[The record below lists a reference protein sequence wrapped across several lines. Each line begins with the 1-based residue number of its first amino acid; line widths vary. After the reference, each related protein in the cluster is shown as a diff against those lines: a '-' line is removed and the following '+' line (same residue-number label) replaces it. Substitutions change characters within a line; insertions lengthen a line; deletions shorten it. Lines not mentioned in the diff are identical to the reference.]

1 MARITCNTLKMI
13 TTSKEIHMPT
23 KVLLGENVKKKKLIA
38 LISCIVVLALALTG
52 LGSYWYFKQSEE
64 TNKAR
69 KQCQEEVAKISKPN
83 KTWKKLVGNSF
94 LVTLA
99 QQDSENSKKL
109 ASLLAEKAPEPI
121 TCNANS
127 AEELGKQ
134 SAQAIAASQWYK
146 DESTKIRSLAVSLV
160 KEMKEK
166 QDKDKDK
173 DKDKDD
179 KNADKNKDT
188 SVNKKEETKRTPNPV
203 VKHPVK
209 QNNQTKTGKT
219 TPNKNT
225 PKTNKGK
232 TGKTDKTKPG
242 DKKTGDKDKD
252 KDKDNKDNKNN
263 TDPKNNDNSGNSEEQ
278 GENGKGKGKT
288 ETENGENSQKGKTN
302 PEKDNKGKSNPGT
315 VTTTDPTKGEG
326 KQNP

>member
-1 MARITCNTLKMI
+1 
-13 TTSKEIHMPT
+13 MPT

-64 TNKAR
+64 TNEAR
-69 KQCQEEVAKISKPN
+69 KQCQEEVAKISKPS
-83 KTWKKLVGNSF
+83 KTWKKLVGNSS

-109 ASLLAEKAPEPI
+109 ASLLAEKAPETI

-146 DESTKIRSLAVSLV
+146 DEATKIRSIAVSLIH
-160 KEMKEK
+160 EMNEK

-232 TGKTDKTKPG
+232 TGKIYK
-242 DKKTGDKDKD
+242 DKDKD
-252 KDKDNKDNKNN
+252 KDKENN

>member
-1 MARITCNTLKMI
+1 
-13 TTSKEIHMPT
+13 MPT

-64 TNKAR
+64 TNEAR

-160 KEMKEK
+160 NEMKEK
-166 QDKDKDK
+166 QDKDKYK

-209 QNNQTKTGKT
+209 QNNQTKTGRT

-232 TGKTDKTKPG
+232 TGKTDKEK
-242 DKKTGDKDKD
+242 DKEKGKDKD
-252 KDKDNKDNKNN
+252 KTETGNDEENK
-263 TDPKNNDNSGNSEEQ
+263 TDPKKNNNGEPDAGTVNTNDPAKGNSE
-278 GENGKGKGKT
+278 
-288 ETENGENSQKGKTN
+288 
-302 PEKDNKGKSNPGT
+302 
-315 VTTTDPTKGEG
+315 
-326 KQNP
+326 QNP

>member
-1 MARITCNTLKMI
+1 
-13 TTSKEIHMPT
+13 MPT

-146 DESTKIRSLAVSLV
+146 DEATKIRSLAVSLIN
-160 KEMKEK
+160 EMNEK

-173 DKDKDD
+173 DKDKDN

-232 TGKTDKTKPG
+232 TDK
-242 DKKTGDKDKD
+242 
-252 KDKDNKDNKNN
+252 NK
-263 TDPKNNDNSGNSEEQ
+263 Q
-278 GENGKGKGKT
+278 
-288 ETENGENSQKGKTN
+288 N
-302 PEKDNKGKSNPGT
+302 PEKQNP
-315 VTTTDPTKGEG
+315 E
-326 KQNP
+326 KQNPEKQNPEKQNPEKQNPEKPKAGKVTTPDPIKKTK

>member
-1 MARITCNTLKMI
+1 
-13 TTSKEIHMPT
+13 MPT

-64 TNKAR
+64 TNEAR

-160 KEMKEK
+160 NEMKEK

-232 TGKTDKTKPG
+232 TGKTGKTDKTG
-242 DKKTGDKDKD
+242 NNGKTGKTDKTGKKD
-252 KDKDNKDNKNN
+252 NN
-263 TDPKNNDNSGNSEEQ
+263 TDPKENNKSGSENQGDKEKGKEKGKAETGNSEGDTGN
-278 GENGKGKGKT
+278 GEGDKTDPKKDNNGKPGAGK
-288 ETENGENSQKGKTN
+288 
-302 PEKDNKGKSNPGT
+302 
-315 VTTTDPTKGEG
+315 VTTTPDPIKKTE
-326 KQNP
+326 

>member
-64 TNKAR
+64 TNEAR

-160 KEMKEK
+160 NEMKEK

-188 SVNKKEETKRTPNPV
+188 SVNKKEETKRTPNTV

-232 TGKTDKTKPG
+232 TDKTGKTN
-242 DKKTGDKDKD
+242 
-252 KDKDNKDNKNN
+252 KDNKDNKENKENKENN
-263 TDPKNNDNSGNSEEQ
+263 TDPKNNNNSGNSENQ
-278 GENGKGKGKT
+278 GENGKTETGNDEKDKTHPKKDNNGKPDDGKDTTPDPIKKT
-288 ETENGENSQKGKTN
+288 E
-302 PEKDNKGKSNPGT
+302 
-315 VTTTDPTKGEG
+315 
-326 KQNP
+326 

>member
-64 TNKAR
+64 TNEAR

-160 KEMKEK
+160 NEMKEK

-188 SVNKKEETKRTPNPV
+188 SVNKKEETKRTHNPV

-232 TGKTDKTKPG
+232 TGKTDKTN
-242 DKKTGDKDKD
+242 
-252 KDKDNKDNKNN
+252 KDNKDNKDNN
-263 TDPKNNDNSGNSEEQ
+263 TDPKNNNNSGNSENQ
-278 GENGKGKGKT
+278 GEKGKEKGKT

-302 PEKDNKGKSNPGT
+302 PEKNNNGEPGAGT
-315 VTTTDPTKGEG
+315 VQPTDPTKGEG